1 MSLILDALRKM
12 EQERKSRKG
21 AATGIR
27 AEVLRYRAAVQKPQ
41 AKAYLVAGVAVGLV
55 FAAVGAGV
63 LLKKGP
69 EVQSTRVS
77 QGAQGAQGSEGSQQD
92 QAPAPVAAP
101 VPVAPVVSVPGV
113 SVPVAPVPVA
123 PVAVSAPPETR
134 SPAAAAQTAA
144 LRPEG
149 PVAAPAPA
157 APRASKAARKAGGAE
172 AGAGRVEAAARPKV
186 QPLLREATPEPLAV
200 LPDITISGIAYQD
213 ERSLRRAVLNGAL
226 VGEGAEVAGARVV
239 EIKENKVRMSRGGQ
253 LFDVIFSSGLQSR

>member
-101 VPVAPVVSVPGV
+101 VPVAPVV